1 MDGPPSRP
9 RREAVRQGS
18 RASRRS
24 LARPPDFQTE
34 ATARL
39 TAKLESHMAQIE
51 TFPALT
57 CRKCGT
63 ANPQVYFAPV
73 VVSES
78 GTCICLNCAKARNWL
93 DPDGN
98 LRPDV
103 QL

>member
-1 MDGPPSRP
+1 MRS
-9 RREAVRQGS
+9 
-18 RASRRS
+18 S
-24 LARPPDFQTE
+24 LARPPDCQTE

-51 TFPALT
+51 TFPDLN

-78 GTCICLNCAKARNWL
+78 GTCICFNCAKARNWL
-93 DPDGN
+93 DPHGN